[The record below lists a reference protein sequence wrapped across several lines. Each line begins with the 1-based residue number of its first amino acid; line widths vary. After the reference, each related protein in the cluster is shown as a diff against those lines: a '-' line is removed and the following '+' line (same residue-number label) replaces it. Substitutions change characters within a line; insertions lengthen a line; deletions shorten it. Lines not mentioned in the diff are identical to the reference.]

1 MTNIAEE
8 LAKRYPYHFQ
18 HPYEY
23 SAYERNKL
31 FPWNERP
38 SKEEARQINYVAR
51 GLSIPEKKHRQEIT
65 EERRNEIA
73 FKKSHTKK
81 VLKNFI
87 GCWYTDDIFNKN
99 HKTYKYLQV
108 FLEANSRY
116 AIIYPKKQKT
126 TKEFNS
132 AVSYVNNKFPIKE
145 LVSDDDKSYTLTG
158 NNSSIKHIV
167 RNMSKDGH
175 HRTLAIIDSF
185 ARHLRQK
192 CLRYTM
198 QEEYVKNVIKGKE
211 NPHEMT
217 VERRKVRT
225 IDPEEAKKFVDD
237 WNTYNVEGFTVS
249 RKHVMNNSLLEE
261 AIIAHRL
268 YHNRRVNEARQKDI
282 RPGTMI
288 EALNNMRHV
297 TFDQGRPTILKGKI
311 LDVQGNY
318 ANIQLQDQMITMP
331 AKGRGKKP
339 VSTNVVKIPLGDLL
353 KIIHTAPSNNSTEQS
368 NKTPINVFI
377 NRAIPPEFEKLR
389 QKQVDV
395 DARDKAA
402 ANAIIAEK
410 DRREFDYGFVPDI
423 REDTTELR
431 DKEVSKIRQKRRA
444 EPIVLASRR
453 VNRRESRRNNEDT
466 EFFSKPLDIKHQN
479 MLDAIRLR
487 DVNFAEF
494 EKLLLKLS
502 GKELLNTIEERYK
515 QVMHRKKK

>member
-1 MTNIAEE
+1 
-8 LAKRYPYHFQ
+8 
-18 HPYEY
+18 
-23 SAYERNKL
+23 
-31 FPWNERP
+31 
-38 SKEEARQINYVAR
+38 
-51 GLSIPEKKHRQEIT
+51 
-65 EERRNEIA
+65 
-73 FKKSHTKK
+73 
-81 VLKNFI
+81 
-87 GCWYTDDIFNKN
+87 
-99 HKTYKYLQV
+99 
-108 FLEANSRY
+108 
-116 AIIYPKKQKT
+116 
-126 TKEFNS
+126 
-132 AVSYVNNKFPIKE
+132 
-145 LVSDDDKSYTLTG
+145 
-158 NNSSIKHIV
+158 
-167 RNMSKDGH
+167 MSKDGH

-211 NPHEMT
+211 NPHEMA

-453 VNRRESRRNNEDT
+453 VNRRESRRNNEDI

-494 EKLLLKLS
+494 EKKLLKLS

-515 QVMHRKKK
+515 EVMHRKKK

>member
-8 LAKRYPYHFQ
+8 LAKRYPFHFQ

-87 GCWYTDDIFNKN
+87 GCWYTDDIFNKK

-116 AIIYPKKQKT
+116 AIIYPKTEKT
-126 TKEFNS
+126 IKTFNS
-132 AVSYVNNKFPIKE
+132 AVNYVKSKFPVVE
-145 LVSDDDKSYTLTG
+145 LVSDNDNTYKLTDH
-158 NNSSIKHIV
+158 NSEINHVV

-175 HRTLAIIDSF
+175 HRALAIIDTF
-185 ARHLRQK
+185 AKHLRQK
-192 CLRYTM
+192 CLRYVM
-198 QEEYVKNVIKGKE
+198 QEEYVKNVKQGKE
-211 NPHEMT
+211 NPHAIT
-217 VERRKVRT
+217 VERKRVRT
-225 IDPEEAKKFVDD
+225 IDPDEAKKFADD
-237 WNTYNVEGFTVS
+237 WNKYNVEGFSVS
-249 RKHVMNNSLLEE
+249 RKFVMSNPLIEE

-268 YHNRRVNEARQKDI
+268 YHNRRVDEARQKDI
-282 RPGTMI
+282 RPGTMV
-288 EALNNMRHV
+288 EAINNMRHV
-297 TFDQGRPTILKGKI
+297 TFDQGRPTRLKGKI
-311 LDVQGNY
+311 LNVKGNY
-318 ANIQLQDQMITMP
+318 ADIQLQDQMITMP

-353 KIIHTAPSNNSTEQS
+353 KIFHAAPSNNSTEQS
-368 NKTPINVFI
+368 NNTPINVYI
-377 NRAIPPEFEKLR
+377 NRAIPPERETVPQR
-389 QKQVDV
+389 QENV
-395 DARDKAA
+395 DARDKAV

-410 DRREFDYGFVPDI
+410 DRREFDYGFIPDI

-431 DKEVSKIRQKRRA
+431 DKEVAKIRQKRRA
-444 EPIVLASRR
+444 EPIVLA
-453 VNRRESRRNNEDT
+453 NRRRPVYTRHFT
-466 EFFSKPLDIKHQN
+466 RPLDIKHQN

-487 DVNFAEF
+487 DPKFAEF
-494 EKLLLKLS
+494 EAEIIDMTGEK
-502 GKELLNTIEERYK
+502 LLNTIEARYK
-515 QVMHRKKK
+515 QVTHRKKK